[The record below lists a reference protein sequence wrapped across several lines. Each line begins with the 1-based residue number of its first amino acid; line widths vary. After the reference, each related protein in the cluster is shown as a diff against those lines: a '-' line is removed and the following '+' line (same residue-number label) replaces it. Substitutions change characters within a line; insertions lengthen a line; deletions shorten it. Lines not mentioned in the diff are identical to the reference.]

1 MQRLQTIIESVRF
14 IVLQGNVVDDLSNA
28 FDNSVSMNGV
38 CKDSTS
44 AARIANVLIAGEVNQ
59 AAELCLKTRRFAE
72 ALFLA
77 DYAQN
82 PVLKENVRKE
92 FLNANRGD
100 SVSAKSGGSLDRE
113 HSRKQFDSLDVNF
126 ID

>member
-1 MQRLQTIIESVRF
+1 ME
-14 IVLQGNVVDDLSNA
+14 DLSNA
-28 FDNSVSMNGV
+28 FDNSVSMNGN

-44 AARIANVLIAGEVNQ
+44 ASRIASVLIAGDVTQ

-82 PVLKENVRKE
+82 PVLKESVRKE

-100 SVSAKSGGSLDRE
+100 SVSENDIFSSSL
-113 HSRKQFDSLDVNF
+113 SDS
-126 ID
+126 

>member
-1 MQRLQTIIESVRF
+1 
-14 IVLQGNVVDDLSNA
+14 
-28 FDNSVSMNGV
+28 MNGL

-44 AARIANVLIAGEVNQ
+44 ASRIANVLITGEVNQ

-100 SVSAKSGGSLDRE
+100 SVSANDPRKRSFAVGSVSKAFCE
-113 HSRKQFDSLDVNF
+113 YSFEISV
-126 ID
+126 